1 MRLTVHTDY
10 ALRTLIYLAV
20 LPDRL
25 GTIHEVAT
33 AYGISEN
40 HLTKVV
46 HRLGQLGYVETVR
59 GRRGGIRLARA
70 PADIQIGAVVRDTE
84 DDFALV
90 DCGGP
95 GSSAGPCRLLG
106 GCVLQ
111 GALAEALSAFM
122 SVLDRYTLADL
133 AHPRDDMARRLL
145 LPEPAEAVE

>member
-10 ALRTLIYLAV
+10 ALRTLIFLAV

-25 GTIHEVAT
+25 GTIHEVAS
-33 AYGISEN
+33 AYAISEN

-59 GRRGGIRLARA
+59 GRRGGIRLAKP
-70 PADIQIGAVVRDTE
+70 PADISVGAVVRDTE

-95 GSSAGPCRLLG
+95 GSTAAPCRLLG

-111 GALAEALSAFM
+111 GALTEALAAFM
-122 SVLDRYTLADL
+122 AVLDRYTLADL
-133 AHPRDDMARRLL
+133 ANPHDDMARRLML
-145 LPEPAEAVE
+145 LEPAAS